1 MKIRNVV
8 HPGLR
13 SLIAED
19 EPTGPRG
26 IDVSRLRRILSFLQ
40 DMAGESELR
49 RVAGWTVQP
58 PSGAGLG
65 RWELRAA
72 PVGAL
77 TFGID
82 AQDDEITNLD
92 YEGNG

>member
-13 SLIAED
+13 SLIEED
-19 EPTGPRG
+19 EPAGPRG

-49 RVAGWTVQP
+49 CVAGWRVQP
-58 PSGAGLG
+58 PSGAGWG
-65 RWELRAA
+65 TWELRAT

-77 TFGID
+77 KFGID
-82 AQDDEITNLD
+82 AQDDDITDLD

>member
-13 SLIAED
+13 SLITED
-19 EPTGPRG
+19 EPAGPRG

-49 RVAGWTVQP
+49 CVAGWTVQLSP
-58 PSGAGLG
+58 GAGRG
-65 RWELRAA
+65 RWELRAV
-72 PVGAL
+72 PIGAL
-77 TFGID
+77 TFGIN
-82 AQDDEITNLD
+82 AQDDEITDLD
-92 YEGNG
+92 YEGND

>member
-13 SLIAED
+13 SLIEED
-19 EPTGPRG
+19 EPAGPRG

-49 RVAGWTVQP
+49 CVAGWTVGLSP
-58 PSGAGLG
+58 GAGSG
-65 RWELRAA
+65 RWELRAKL
-72 PVGAL
+72 VGAL

-82 AQDDEITNLD
+82 AQDNEIIDLD
-92 YEGNG
+92 YEGSG